1 MPSNCLILCRP
12 LLVPP
17 LIFPS
22 TRVCSNE
29 SVLRVGTNYTQAAT
43 ASPING
49 MSLDKTSGTST
60 LPRVPREEHS
70 VSPESPEGQRL
81 NQILQGVRQVLL
93 TLSWSHGDVRPLQ
106 LCSLGASS
114 PKIPEIL

>member
-81 NQILQGVRQVLL
+81 NQILQGVRQV
-93 TLSWSHGDVRPLQ
+93 RPLQ
-106 LCSLGASS
+106 LCSWGASS